1 VLSSCVY
8 RSTTMACMSIMSNA
22 DFPILNS
29 GICFTSLCTGHNGS
43 RVSFLALLQTQAD
56 GEID

>member
-1 VLSSCVY
+1 
-8 RSTTMACMSIMSNA
+8 MACMSIMSNA
-22 DFPILNS
+22 AFPILNS